1 MIHACS
7 LWQDILFGVSQ
18 SSGHFCLNIILGYLF
33 FTLKYAEIVNYD
45 ETTPYVISNSTDD

>member
-1 MIHACS
+1 MQFVA
-7 LWQDILFGVSQ
+7 QDILFGVSQ

-45 ETTPYVISNSTDD
+45 DTTPYVISNSTDD